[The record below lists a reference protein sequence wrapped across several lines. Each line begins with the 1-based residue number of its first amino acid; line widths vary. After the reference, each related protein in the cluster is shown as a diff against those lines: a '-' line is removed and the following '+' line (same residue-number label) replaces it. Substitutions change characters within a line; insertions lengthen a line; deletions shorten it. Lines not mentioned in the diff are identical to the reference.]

1 MRLIIGIDFS
11 LPSPLNS
18 NLMAVNRPNPSGGQA
33 QASVQ
38 PAVRPASPSFKDT
51 ACIAHTEADGSL
63 TVTLS
68 IDPVI
73 ARRLEGRAGKQD
85 LGEYLWQNV
94 LRRAIEG
101 HVFIIPLCLFTLKIF
116 TSIVTTA

>member
-1 MRLIIGIDFS
+1 
-11 LPSPLNS
+11 
-18 NLMAVNRPNPSGGQA
+18 MALDRPKPNPSGGQA

-38 PAVRPASPSFKDT
+38 PAVRPVAPNFQDIPCVAK
-51 ACIAHTEADGSL
+51 TEQNDSL
-63 TVTLS
+63 TVTFNL
-68 IDPVI
+68 DPVI

-101 HVFIIPLCLFTLKIF
+101 HVF
-116 TSIVTTA
+116 